1 MGKTIQLNGCHSV
14 VTVMAVKE
22 FVEQYTG
29 EGTVYAIKIRQ
40 CGGVLPGAC
49 AIIQFNTSRCA
60 ELIIS
65 LGLWYGTSYLKA
77 REMERDIVPKPRTF
91 LHSMENIKLH
101 LGYQISNK
109 KFVSLWKAVNVSVK
123 FGAGLQ
129 KLQFFLS
136 HNYVE
141 YKLDLSYENIWQIDL
156 HCPPG
161 QSTKYL
167 LIQVGL
173 FCFDCLF

>member
-65 LGLWYGTSYLKA
+65 LAQWLWYGTSA
-77 REMERDIVPKPRTF
+77 QEMKRDIVPKPRTF
-91 LHSMENIKLH
+91 LRGMMLKLH
-101 LGYQISNK
+101 LGCQISNE
-109 KFVSLWKAVNVSVK
+109 KFVTLWNAVNVSVN
-123 FGAGLQ
+123 FGIGLR

-141 YKLDLSYENIWQIDL
+141 YRLDLYYENIWQIEL
-156 HCPPG
+156 HRSRS
-161 QSTKYL
+161 QDTKHL

-173 FCFDCLF
+173 F

>member
-1 MGKTIQLNGCHSV
+1 MGKTIQLNGFPSN
-14 VTVMAVKE
+14 VTVAAVKQ

-40 CGGVLPGAC
+40 CRGVRPGAY
-49 AIIQFNTSRCA
+49 AIIQLSTTRCA
-60 ELIIS
+60 ELILS
-65 LGLWYGTSYLKA
+65 LGLWYATSYLKA

-101 LGYQISNK
+101 LGCQISNE
-109 KFVSLWKAVNVSVK
+109 KFVILWNAVNVSVN
-123 FGAGLQ
+123 FGIGLR

-141 YKLDLSYENIWQIDL
+141 YRLDLYYENIWQIELRRPRSQD
-156 HCPPG
+156 
-161 QSTKYL
+161 TKHL

-173 FCFDCLF
+173 F